1 MAWLAGRVTL
11 ASFNA
16 SPAGEAAAVMLS
28 CCASR
33 RFAAAM
39 AAGRPYPSLAAA
51 ESATTTAFE
60 SLTWDDVLEA
70 MSAHP
75 RIGDRVRGQ
84 SAAEQSGVAD
94 SSRAALADGNARYEE
109 RFGHVFLICAT
120 GLSGER
126 MRAALEERL
135 GNDPAT
141 ERAVATAELEKITL
155 LRVAKALGS

>member
-1 MAWLAGRVTL
+1 VTL

-16 SPAGEAAAVMLS
+16 APAGEAVAVMLS

-33 RFAAAM
+33 RFADAM
-39 AAGRPYPSLAAA
+39 TAGRPYPSLVAARGA
-51 ESATTTAFE
+51 IQTAFE

-75 RIGDRVRGQ
+75 RIGARVHGQ

-94 SSRAALADGNARYEE
+94 SSRTALAAGNARYEE
-109 RFGHVFLICAT
+109 RFGYVFLICAT
-120 GLSGER
+120 GLSGEQ
-126 MRAALEERL
+126 MRAALEARL

-155 LRVAKALGS
+155 LRVAKALAA

>member
-1 MAWLAGRVTL
+1 VTL

-16 SPAGEAAAVMLS
+16 SPDGEAVAVMLS

-33 RFAAAM
+33 RFADAM

-51 ESATTTAFE
+51 QGATRTAFE
-60 SLTWDDVLEA
+60 SLTWDDVVEA

-75 RIGDRVRGQ
+75 RIGARVQGQ

-94 SSRAALADGNARYEE
+94 ASRAALAAGNARYED
-109 RFGHVFLICAT
+109 RFGYVFLICAT
-120 GLSGER
+120 GLSGEQ
-126 MRAALEERL
+126 MRAALEARL
-135 GNDPAT
+135 GNDPAK

-155 LRVAKALGS
+155 LRVAKALAA

>member
-16 SPAGEAAAVMLS
+16 SPAGEAVAVMLS

-33 RFAAAM
+33 RFADAM
-39 AAGRPYPSLAAA
+39 AAGRPYPSLGAAQI
-51 ESATTTAFE
+51 ATQTAFE
-60 SLTWDDVLEA
+60 SLTWDDVVEA

-75 RIGDRVRGQ
+75 RIGARVQGQ

-94 SSRAALADGNARYEE
+94 ASRAALAAGNARYEE

-120 GLSGER
+120 GLSGEQ
-126 MRAALEERL
+126 MRAALEARL
-135 GNDPAT
+135 RNDPAT

-155 LRVAKALGS
+155 LRVAKALAA

>member
-1 MAWLAGRVTL
+1 VTL

-16 SPAGEAAAVMLS
+16 APSGEAVAVMLS

-33 RFAAAM
+33 RFADAM
-39 AAGRPYPSLAAA
+39 TAGRPYPSLAAA
-51 ESATTTAFE
+51 QGATQTAFE

-75 RIGDRVRGQ
+75 RIGARVQGQ

-94 SSRAALADGNARYEE
+94 SSRTALATGNARYEE
-109 RFGHVFLICAT
+109 RFGYVFLICAT
-120 GLSGER
+120 GLSGEQ
-126 MRAALEERL
+126 MRAALEARL

-155 LRVAKALGS
+155 LRVAKALAA

>member
-1 MAWLAGRVTL
+1 VTL

-16 SPAGEAAAVMLS
+16 SPAGEAVAVMLS

-33 RFAAAM
+33 RFADAM
-39 AAGRPYPSLAAA
+39 AAGRPYPSLA
-51 ESATTTAFE
+51 SAQGATRTAFE
-60 SLTWDDVLEA
+60 SLSWDDVLEA

-75 RIGDRVRGQ
+75 RIGARVQGQ

-94 SSRAALADGNARYEE
+94 ASRAALAAGNARYEE
-109 RFGHVFLICAT
+109 RFGYVFLICAT
-120 GLSGER
+120 GLSGEQ
-126 MRAALEERL
+126 MRAALEARL

-155 LRVAKALGS
+155 LRVAKALAA

>member
-1 MAWLAGRVTL
+1 VAWLAGRVTL

-16 SPAGEAAAVMLS
+16 SPVGEAVAVMLS

-33 RFAAAM
+33 RFAVAM
-39 AAGRPYPSLAAA
+39 AAGRPYASLAAA
-51 ESATTTAFE
+51 ESATTAAFE

-75 RIGDRVRGQ
+75 RIGDRAGGQ

-94 SSRAALADGNARYEE
+94 SSRAALAAGNARYEE

-120 GLSGER
+120 GLSGEQ
-126 MRAALEERL
+126 MRVALEERL
-135 GNDPAT
+135 GNDPAA

>member
-33 RFAAAM
+33 RFAAVM

-51 ESATTTAFE
+51 QTATTTAFE
-60 SLTWDDVLEA
+60 SLTWDDVLVA

-109 RFGHVFLICAT
+109 RFGHVFLICAA
-120 GLSGER
+120 GLSGEQ